1 MVRHPAP
8 AGPGAAN
15 CLAGRAAF
23 SAQPLRFGTLVA
35 GESGIVRRRDITSI
49 TGGPR
54 QVLARPGQKHH
65 PPRVMSACRSR
76 RRSTRVALSSA
87 AATARRANRNS
98 DTSRT
103 RATPSD
109 P

>member
-1 MVRHPAP
+1 MTDI
-8 AGPGAAN
+8 AA
-15 CLAGRAAF
+15 RAAVVRD
-23 SAQPLRFGTLVA
+23 AMHAAVTGDEAVIERVYTADV
-35 GESGIVRRRDITSI
+35 SGWSPVMEVVSRDD
-49 TGGPR
+49 
-54 QVLARPGQKHH
+54 LA
-65 PPRVMSACRSR
+65 A
-76 RRSTRVALSSA
+76 RVALSSA